1 MCEPRKDSGPDPS
14 VRLIEAG
21 PAARLRLDRRVV
33 LKAGLAA
40 GALAVSGLSATRTP
54 DAALAQSS
62 VTLADTWVEGGEGV
76 GAASLRASG
85 GPNSFVSNFPFTAVG
100 VHWSGSV
107 GFPVT
112 VALSFSA
119 DDVTYTDPVAVTAQ
133 TDAGRPTRDGRTFA
147 DLVFTEPSTIVRYET
162 ADGDGAPAQVAG
174 LSFTYLDSTGGP
186 VTFDAQSEEVSTAA
200 VSKPRVISRAEW
212 GADESL
218 RYDEVGEIWEKEYV
232 EVEHVIIHHTD
243 TPNFQDPFAAMR
255 SIYYYHTVTQG
266 WGDIGYNYLV
276 DFRGNIYEG
285 RTGGENV
292 VGGHAFQY
300 AYGGAGIGV
309 IGKFAFQDVTTAAQS
324 AIVAITAYVGRNLN
338 PLGSADFLQVPNLPT
353 IASHRDVNQSTCPGD
368 YLYDDLPLIR
378 QYVNEVINGGATNPG
393 TGYETGSTV
402 AVSVAGAN
410 LRAAATISG
419 QAIAAMNLGTPLTIT
434 GAPTTADGYS
444 WYPVTGSYGAGFVAN
459 TVIEPSS
466 SPSTGIAVGDT
477 VSVSTDL
484 LNLRSQPSTSGSVLA
499 TLPTNTQGQVIG
511 GPTTATGYTWWQ
523 ISTSRGTGWV
533 VRDYLTK
540 VAGTTPG
547 TFAIGANA
555 TINANGVRLRAA
567 AGTGGNI
574 IGTLTSGTA
583 VTLIGGPTQSGGATW
598 WSIRTTS
605 SGSGWV
611 TQDYLT
617 LGGSGAPPEQVI
629 YGTTLVSANVRSH
642 PGTQWSIIS
651 TLPAGV
657 QVQITDG
664 PQQEAGQT
672 WYGVYRQ
679 GYGGGWTLAS
689 QLNIPGVTTPTDPPP
704 PPPTGQFPVGST
716 VTVTGGTVNFR
727 SGPSTSA
734 SVIDVIPDG
743 REFTVTGAAVA
754 ANGYSW
760 VPVTSTVYG
769 SGYIA
774 GAFLVASGSTTTPPP
789 TQPPTNGQFAVGS
802 TVSVTGGDVNFR
814 GGPTT
819 SARILGVATTGQ
831 SFTVT
836 GAPTAANGYTWY
848 PVRNSTFGD
857 GYIAGAF
864 LVAGGSTP
872 TNPPP
877 TTPTS
882 GSAFLVNSRVV
893 VSDGPVNF
901 RTGAST
907 TSPIANLVPQGQI
920 FTVTG
925 APTTANGYTWYPL
938 RNQGYG
944 AGYVAGDFL
953 SASS

>member
-1 MCEPRKDSGPDPS
+1 MCEPLKDSGPDPS
-14 VRLIEAG
+14 VRLVEVAT
-21 PAARLRLDRRVV
+21 AAPLRLDRRVI
-33 LKAGLAA
+33 LKAGVAA
-40 GALAVSGLSATRTP
+40 GAMAVAGLSATRTP
-54 DAALAQSS
+54 DAALAQSG
-62 VTLADTWVEGGEGV
+62 VTLADTWVEGGDGV
-76 GAASLRASG
+76 GAASIGAG
-85 GPNSFVSNFPFTAVG
+85 GVNSFVSNFPFTALG

-119 DDVTYTDPVAVTAQ
+119 DDVTYTDPVAVTAS
-133 TDAGRPTRDGRTFA
+133 TDVGRPTRDGRTFA
-147 DLVFTEPSTIVRYET
+147 DLVFSEPSSYVRYET
-162 ADGDGAPAQVAG
+162 ADGDGAAAQVAG

-186 VTFDAQSEEVSTAA
+186 TTFDAQSEDVSTAA
-200 VSKPRVISRAEW
+200 VTKPRIISRAEW

-218 RYDEVGEIWEKEYV
+218 RYDEAGEIWEKEYV
-232 EVEHVIIHHTD
+232 EVEHVLIHHTD

-285 RTGGENV
+285 RTGGDNV

-324 AIVAITAYVGRNLN
+324 AIVGITAYVGRFLN

-393 TGYETGSTV
+393 SGYQTGSTV
-402 AVSVAGAN
+402 TVSVAGAN
-410 LRAAATISG
+410 LRATARITG
-419 QAIAAMNLGTPLTIT
+419 TPIAAMNLGTPLTIT
-434 GAPTTADGYS
+434 GSPTTADGYT

-459 TVIEPSS
+459 TVIAPSS
-466 SPSTGIAVGDT
+466 TPSTGIAIGDT
-477 VSVSTDL
+477 VKVSTDL
-484 LNLRSQPSTSGSVLA
+484 LNLRSQPSTSGSVIA
-499 TLPTNTQGQVIG
+499 TLPTNAQGTVVG

-523 ISTSRGTGWV
+523 INTSSGTGWA

-540 VAGTTPG
+540 VSGTTPG

-555 TINANGVRLRAA
+555 TINSDGVRLRAA
-567 AGTGGNI
+567 AGTAGNI
-574 IGTLTSGTA
+574 VGTLSSGTA

-598 WSIRTTS
+598 WSIRTAS

-617 LGGSGAPPEQVI
+617 LGGSGAPPEQIV
-629 YGTTLVSANVRSH
+629 YGTTLVSANVRSR
-642 PGTQWSIIS
+642 PGTQWSILS

-664 PQQEAGQT
+664 PAQEAGQT

-689 QLNIPGVTTPTDPPP
+689 QLNIPGVTTPTN
-704 PPPTGQFPVGST
+704 PTPTPTPSQFPVGST
-716 VTVTGGTVNFR
+716 VTVTGGTVNLR
-727 SGPSTSA
+727 SGPSISA
-734 SVIDVIPDG
+734 SVNGVIPDG
-743 REFTVTGAAVA
+743 RVFTVTGAAVS

-760 VPVTSTVYG
+760 VPVTSTIYG

-774 GAFLVASGSTTTPPP
+774 GAFLVAGGGTTNPPP
-789 TQPPTNGQFAVGS
+789 TDPPPTSGQFAVGS
-802 TVSVTGGDVNFR
+802 SVSVTGGDVNFR
-814 GGPTT
+814 AGPSTT
-819 SARILGVATTGQ
+819 ARIIGVATTGQ
-831 SFTVT
+831 V
-836 GAPTAANGYTWY
+836 
-848 PVRNSTFGD
+848 
-857 GYIAGAF
+857 
-864 LVAGGSTP
+864 
-872 TNPPP
+872 
-877 TTPTS
+877 
-882 GSAFLVNSRVV
+882 
-893 VSDGPVNF
+893 
-901 RTGAST
+901 
-907 TSPIANLVPQGQI
+907 

-925 APTTANGYTWYPL
+925 APTTANGYTWYPVRNPAFGDGYLAGTFLVSGGTTPTNPPPISGQFAVGSSVATNSGSVNYRTGPGTSSPIVNLIPSGTVFTVTGAPTSANGYTWYPL
-938 RNQGYG
+938 RNTGYG
-944 AGYVAGDFL
+944 VGYIASTFL
-953 SASS
+953 SAR

>member
-1 MCEPRKDSGPDPS
+1 MCEPLNDSRH
-14 VRLIEAG
+14 VRSERLVTAG
-21 PAARLRLDRRVV
+21 TAFAGSRLRLDRRVI
-33 LKAGLAA
+33 LKAGVAA

-62 VTLADTWVEGGEGV
+62 VTLADTWVEGGDGV
-76 GAASLRASG
+76 GAASISAG
-85 GPNSFVSNFPFTAVG
+85 GVNSFVSNFPFTALG

-112 VALSFSA
+112 VAVSFSA
-119 DDVTYTDPVAVTAQ
+119 DDVTYTDPVAVAASN
-133 TDAGRPTRDGRTFA
+133 DVGRPTRDGRTFA
-147 DLVFTEPSTIVRYET
+147 DLVFTEPSSYVRYET
-162 ADGDGAPAQVAG
+162 ADGDGASTQVAG

-186 VTFDAQSEEVSTAA
+186 LTFDAQSGDVSTAA
-200 VSKPRVISRAEW
+200 VTKPRIISRAEW
-212 GADESL
+212 GADEAL
-218 RYDEVGEIWEKEYV
+218 RYDKVGEIWEKEYV
-232 EVEHVIIHHTD
+232 EVEHIIIHHTD

-285 RTGGENV
+285 RSGGDNV

-309 IGKFAFQDVTTAAQS
+309 IGKFAFQDVTTAAQA

-393 TGYETGSTV
+393 TGYQTGSTV

-410 LRAAATISG
+410 LRATARISG
-419 QAIAAMNLGTPLTIT
+419 QTLAAMNLGTLLTIT
-434 GAPTTADGYS
+434 GAPTTADGYT

-459 TVIEPSS
+459 TVIAPSS
-466 SPSTGIAVGDT
+466 APSGVAIGDT
-477 VSVSTDL
+477 VKVSTDL
-484 LNLRSQPSTSGSVLA
+484 LNLRSQPSTSGSVVA
-499 TLPTNTQGQVIG
+499 TLPTNTQGQVVG

-523 ISTSRGTGWV
+523 ISTTAGTGWA
-533 VRDYLTK
+533 VRDFLTK
-540 VAGTTPG
+540 VSVAPPTTFG
-547 TFAIGANA
+547 IGANA
-555 TINANGVRLRAA
+555 TINSDGVRLRAA
-567 AGTGGNI
+567 AGTGGNV
-574 IGTLTSGTA
+574 IGTLSTGTA

-598 WSIRTTS
+598 WSIRTAT

-629 YGTTLVSANVRSH
+629 YGTTLVSANVRSR
-642 PGTQWSIIS
+642 PGTQWSILS

-679 GYGGGWTLAS
+679 GYGGGWSLAS
-689 QLNIPGVTTPTDPPP
+689 QLNIPGVTTPTT
-704 PPPTGQFPVGST
+704 PPPTPVPSQFPVGSN
-716 VTVTGGTVNFR
+716 VTVTGGTINLR

-734 SVIDVIPDG
+734 SINGVIPDG
-743 REFTVTGAAVA
+743 RVFTVTGAAVS

-760 VPVTSTVYG
+760 VPVSSTVYG

-774 GAFLVASGSTTTPPP
+774 GAFLVAGGGTTTPPP
-789 TQPPTNGQFAVGS
+789 TQPPPSGQFTVGS

-814 GGPTT
+814 AGPSTT
-819 SARILGVATTGQ
+819 AQIIGVAKTGQ
-831 SFTVT
+831 VFTVT
-836 GAPTAANGYTWY
+836 GAPTAASGYTWY

-857 GYIAGAF
+857 GYLAGAF
-864 LVAGGSTP
+864 LVAGGT
-872 TNPPP
+872 PP
-877 TTPTS
+877 TTPPPTS
-882 GSAFLVNSRVV
+882 GQFAVGSPVSTNSGSVNYRS
-893 VSDGPVNF
+893 GPG
-901 RTGAST
+901 TS
-907 TSPIANLVPQGQI
+907 SPIVNLIPAGQV

-938 RNQGYG
+938 RNTGYG
-944 AGYVAGDFL
+944 SGFI
-953 SASS
+953 ASTYLTAR